1 MGDMALAAVVVQP
14 EVAGGLETASDISS
28 GIEVGA
34 RVLKAAI
41 TKDPKDFEK
50 AKKTGIKNGAS
61 WFVGFSLGTPAKK
74 ISDEASTA
82 GEAHVRYNSTQT
94 KATSLN
100 EVLDKAAQKMSN
112 LENAIKDYCIEKTL
126 EIYRY

>member
-1 MGDMALAAVVVQP
+1 MALVAVVVQP
-14 EVAGGLETASDISS
+14 KVAAGLETASDISS

-34 RVLKAAI
+34 RLLKAAI

-82 GEAHVRYNSTQT
+82 IGG
-94 KATSLN
+94 
-100 EVLDKAAQKMSN
+100 MSSK
-112 LENAIKDYCIEKTL
+112 ITEKIVDSV
-126 EIYRY
+126 EKNHKEKN